1 VTPQQKRVKQQLA
14 DAAQFLPPDQA
25 LLLLRLVQA
34 ILADPDDKTWAWAL
48 CLDAD
53 DGGNGKCTL

>member
-1 VTPQQKRVKQQLA
+1 MTPQQKRVKQQLA

-34 ILADPDDKTWAWAL
+34 ILADPDNKLWAWAL
-48 CLDAD
+48 CLDD
-53 DGGNGKCTL
+53 EGGNGKCTL